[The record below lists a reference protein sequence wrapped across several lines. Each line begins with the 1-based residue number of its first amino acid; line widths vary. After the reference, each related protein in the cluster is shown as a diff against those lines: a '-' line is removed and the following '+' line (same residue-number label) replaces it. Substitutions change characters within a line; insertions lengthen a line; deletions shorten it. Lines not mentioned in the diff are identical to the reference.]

1 MKYFGKL
8 LKLGLISWIFIIV
21 VWEIAS
27 IFSRPDFLPG
37 PVAVITG
44 AKELVNDGTLFK
56 FILISLRRVLIGWAL
71 GSLIG
76 VPIGLLIGKIKAVK
90 SFMEPILN
98 FFRFVPA
105 IGFITLFILWF
116 GIGEA
121 GKIVLIM
128 YATTFIVM
136 LNTSIGVASIQE
148 EKIRA
153 ARCLGASETQ
163 ILFNVIIPASVPHV
177 FTGIRLAMGNSFAAI
192 VGAEMLASNEGV
204 GYLIWTARLY
214 FKTEWVFI
222 GLISLGLMGFIT
234 DKVLGVVAGVVFKN
248 YGISSKGSLRRAA

>member
-1 MKYFGKL
+1 MKYFSKL
-8 LKLGLISWIFIIV
+8 LKLGIISWIFIIA

-27 IFSRPDFLPG
+27 LLSRPDFLPG
-37 PVAVITG
+37 PLAVITG
-44 AKELVNDGTLFK
+44 AKDLVNDGTLFK
-56 FILISLRRVLIGWAL
+56 FIFISLRRVLIGWAL

-76 VPIGLLIGKIKAVK
+76 IPIGLLIGKIKAVK
-90 SFMEPILN
+90 SFVEPILN

-116 GIGEA
+116 GIGET

-136 LNTSIGVASIQE
+136 LNTSVGVANIQE

-153 ARCLGASETQ
+153 ARSLGASESQ

-177 FTGIRLAMGNSFAAI
+177 FTGVRLAMGNSFAAI
-192 VGAEMLASNEGV
+192 VGAEMLAANEGI

-214 FKTEWVFI
+214 FKTDWVFI

-248 YGISSKGSLRRAA
+248 YGISRKGGLRRAA

>member
-1 MKYFGKL
+1 MKYFSKL
-8 LKLGLISWIFIIV
+8 LKLGIVSWVFIIV
-21 VWEIAS
+21 IWEIAS
-27 IFSRPDFLPG
+27 LFSRPDFLPG
-37 PVAVITG
+37 PVAVIAG
-44 AKELVNDGTLFK
+44 GKELVNDGSLFK
-56 FILISLRRVLIGWAL
+56 FILISFRRVLTGWAL
-71 GSLIG
+71 GSLVGI
-76 VPIGLLIGKIKAVK
+76 PIGLLIGKIKAVK
-90 SFMEPILN
+90 AFIEPILN

-136 LNTSIGVASIQE
+136 LNTSIGVANIQE

-153 ARCLGASETQ
+153 ARCLGASESQ

-177 FTGIRLAMGNSFAAI
+177 FTGVRLAMGNSFAAI
-192 VGAEMLASNEGV
+192 VGAEMLAANEGI

-222 GLISLGLMGFIT
+222 GLISLGLMGFVT
-234 DKVLGVVAGVVFKN
+234 DKVLGVVAGSVFKN
-248 YGISSKGSLRRAA
+248 YGVSSKGGLRRAA